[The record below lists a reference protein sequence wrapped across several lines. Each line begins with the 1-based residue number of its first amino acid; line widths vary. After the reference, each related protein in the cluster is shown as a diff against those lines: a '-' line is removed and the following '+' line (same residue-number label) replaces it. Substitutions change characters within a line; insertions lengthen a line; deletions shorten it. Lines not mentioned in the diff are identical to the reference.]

1 MFFQINRFFSGLNPK
16 DGTRRRA
23 ANRNDSAAK
32 QAKAAA
38 FLIVV
43 HYSSVAAIFSGS
55 LHIGKGYLK
64 IRYRYNWA
72 SQHAYAS
79 GVFVYGSFTPA
90 I

>member
-1 MFFQINRFFSGLNPK
+1 MFSGN
-16 DGTRRRA
+16 
-23 ANRNDSAAK
+23 
-32 QAKAAA
+32 
-38 FLIVV
+38 
-43 HYSSVAAIFSGS
+43 

>member
-1 MFFQINRFFSGLNPK
+1 MWQ
-16 DGTRRRA
+16 A
-23 ANRNDSAAK
+23 ADSNDSAAK
-32 QAKAAA
+32 QANAAA

-43 HYSSVAAIFSGS
+43 HYSFVAAMFSGN